1 MPCRPSAP
9 RRFVQPVRAASA
21 ASRRR
26 RPSSPCLPPAPDTQP
41 PRDPSGRAG
50 CRSAPDAIDPIPNV
64 DAQVGTDKY
73 FKPHEAK
80 HRPLEE
86 PSTHV
91 ETRTAP
97 SVRSSLAEPL
107 PKCLCPRYERDQ
119 AHLPTE
125 AGTAAEISISWGQS
139 WFAARHCG
147 LPLKVSG
154 NWRSTPPTGNVLS
167 TVWVSQARARVGSH
181 DPAAPPQV
189 RPRPWWLDRSASR
202 LAWPVVQVSPAPPP

>member
-9 RRFVQPVRAASA
+9 CRFVQPVRAASA

-50 CRSAPDAIDPIPNV
+50 CRSAPDAIDPIPTV
-64 DAQVGTDKY
+64 DAQGGMDKY

-91 ETRTAP
+91 KTRTAP
-97 SVRSSLAEPL
+97 SVRPSLAEPL

-147 LPLKVSG
+147 LSRKVSG
-154 NWRSTPPTGNVLS
+154 NWRSTPPTGSAPS
-167 TVWVSQARARVGSH
+167 TV
-181 DPAAPPQV
+181 
-189 RPRPWWLDRSASR
+189 
-202 LAWPVVQVSPAPPP
+202 